1 MLILKNL
8 KFRLIFGNK
17 RFKIFIPSCDFNNQK
32 TVNGIGKVK
41 LERLRVKVKLERFR
55 VKRMILTLKVDY

>member
-17 RFKIFIPSCDFNNQK
+17 NFKIFIPSFNFNNQK
-32 TVNGIGKVK
+32 TVNEI
-41 LERLRVKVKLERFR
+41 
-55 VKRMILTLKVDY
+55 